1 MKLNMQ
7 IDTDSEAVEAAVVD
21 LIRVL
26 QAMLTVHMTV
36 MRECAIQIHTE
47 KEPGRRR

>member
-26 QAMLTVHMTV
+26 QAMLTVHMAV
-36 MRECAIQIHTE
+36 MRECGNHAE